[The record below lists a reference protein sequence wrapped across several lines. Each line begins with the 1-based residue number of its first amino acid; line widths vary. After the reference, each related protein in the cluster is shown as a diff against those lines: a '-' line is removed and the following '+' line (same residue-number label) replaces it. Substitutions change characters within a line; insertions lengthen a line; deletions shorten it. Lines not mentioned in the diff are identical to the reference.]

1 MRGRASRYG
10 LERIEGSGGG
20 WCAPSYV
27 DGEVER
33 DGSMIDE
40 VWSGTGAYLL
50 NVDREVDA
58 IRPFLLT
65 IRMFMV
71 YGRGYRE
78 INVIWP

>member
-1 MRGRASRYG
+1 
-10 LERIEGSGGG
+10 
-20 WCAPSYV
+20 
-27 DGEVER
+27 
-33 DGSMIDE
+33 MIDE

>member
-1 MRGRASRYG
+1 
-10 LERIEGSGGG
+10 
-20 WCAPSYV
+20 
-27 DGEVER
+27 
-33 DGSMIDE
+33 MIDE

-65 IRMFMV
+65 IHMFMV